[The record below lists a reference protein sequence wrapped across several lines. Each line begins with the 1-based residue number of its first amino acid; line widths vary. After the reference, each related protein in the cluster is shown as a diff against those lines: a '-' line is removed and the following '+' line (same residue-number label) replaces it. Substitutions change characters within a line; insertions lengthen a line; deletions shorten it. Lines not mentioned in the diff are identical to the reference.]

1 MYQEEFLKTLFNVTF
16 CHKHDSSIPE
26 DDCDDKL
33 ILDCLYYI
41 KGTEYS
47 VEIRPSDLVTHKI
60 SNISSIIDF
69 LYIKGVNID
78 EIENLHIIAMTSSE
92 AMKELVEEFSM
103 CDYYRV
109 LSIIHKL

>member
-1 MYQEEFLKTLFNVTF
+1 MYQEEYLKTLFNVTF
-16 CHKHDSSIPE
+16 CHKHDSSVPE

-109 LSIIHKL
+109 LSIIQKL